1 MNDPTHLA
9 AQAAATAAA
18 IPARRRAPRPP
29 RPKKEPRVV
38 TASELVER
46 IAAADGVLAAAIY
59 DMSAGDTTV
68 AVHPNA
74 APAMDRARA
83 GGIARLCRCVVVTSE
98 SKVMDLCLDDAV
110 RVVVETVDPNRVLAV
125 FTVEGSKVNKSL
137 RRMMAQARR
146 RLLRPDGG
154 AP

>member
-18 IPARRRAPRPP
+18 IPARRRAPRHP
-29 RPKKEPRVV
+29 RPKKEPRVI

-46 IAAADGVLAAAIY
+46 IAAADGVLASVIY
-59 DMSAGDTTV
+59 DVITGEFAS
-68 AVHPNA
+68 AVHRNA
-74 APAMDRARA
+74 GPAMNRRRAE
-83 GGIARLCRCVVVTSE
+83 GVARLCRCVVVTSE
-98 SKVMDLCLDDAV
+98 AKVMDLCLDDSI
-110 RVVVETVDPNRVLAV
+110 RVVVETVDVNRVLAV

-146 RLLRPDGG
+146 RLLRPE
-154 AP
+154 AT

>member
-1 MNDPTHLA
+1 MTDTTHLA

-59 DMSAGDTTV
+59 DMPAGDTTV

-74 APAMDRARA
+74 APAMDHARA
-83 GGIARLCRCVVVTSE
+83 GGIARLCRSVLVVAE
-98 SKVMDLCLDDAV
+98 AKVMDICLDDSI
-110 RVVVETVDPNRVLAV
+110 RVVVETVDPHRVLAV

-146 RLLRPDGG
+146 RLLRPE
-154 AP
+154 AT